1 MTTLDDLELELRR
14 LPGVRSAG
22 FEERDDVLLIQLHAG
37 SERSEV
43 SLPIAA
49 TRIAARHSD
58 RPVAVEVVR
67 WRAPEPREV
76 ATPASESAASPAAD
90 NAGAGEALDSAA
102 SVSAPPAS
110 GETAPAPACE
120 SPRPRLLAVLA
131 FPDTD
136 EVEVHLILEGRRT
149 IGRAPGTRGL
159 LGVAEATIEAL
170 SGFGADFDP
179 KPRWAR
185 PLEPNGDDAI
195 VLIAVAV
202 DDDAI
207 VRYGLASGASSI
219 DATARATLDAV
230 NRRLSY
236 LLSRDL

>member
-1 MTTLDDLELELRR
+1 MTTLDDLELELRK
-14 LPGVRSAG
+14 LPGVHAAG

-37 SERSEV
+37 TERGDQP
-43 SLPIAA
+43 LPVAA

-67 WRAPEPREV
+67 WRDAPKVHTAEV
-76 ATPASESAASPAAD
+76 
-90 NAGAGEALDSAA
+90 
-102 SVSAPPAS
+102 PPV
-110 GETAPAPACE
+110 TAPAGEPPPAAPAGEEGEEE
-120 SPRPRLLAVLA
+120 SRRPRLLAVLA

-149 IGRAPGTRGL
+149 IGRAPGSRGL
-159 LGVAEATIEAL
+159 VGVAEATIEAL

-185 PLEPNGDDAI
+185 PLEPNGDDST

-207 VRYGLASGASSI
+207 ARYGLASGASSI
-219 DATARATLDAV
+219 DATARAPLAAV
-230 NRRLSY
+230 NRRLTY
-236 LLSRDL
+236 LLERDV

>member
-1 MTTLDDLELELRR
+1 VTTLDDLELELRK
-14 LPGVRSAG
+14 LPGVHAAG
-22 FEERDDVLLIQLHAG
+22 FEERDDVLLVQLHVG
-37 SERSEV
+37 PERGDQP
-43 SLPIAA
+43 LPVAA

-67 WRAPEPREV
+67 WRAPEVREV
-76 ATPASESAASPAAD
+76 R
-90 NAGAGEALDSAA
+90 
-102 SVSAPPAS
+102 V
-110 GETAPAPACE
+110 PAPLPAPVAATSDTGTE
-120 SPRPRLLAVLA
+120 VVPEGPRPRLLAVLA

-149 IGRAPGTRGL
+149 IGRAPGARGL
-159 LGVAEATIEAL
+159 MGVAEATIEAL

-185 PLEPNGDDAI
+185 PLEPNGDDST

-202 DDDAI
+202 DDDQEI
-207 VRYGLASGASSI
+207 TRYGLASGASSI
-219 DATARATLDAV
+219 DATARATLSAV
-230 NRRLSY
+230 NRRLSH

>member
-1 MTTLDDLELELRR
+1 VTTLDDLELELRR
-14 LPGVRSAG
+14 LPGVHAAG

-37 SERSEV
+37 PERSEQP
-43 SLPIAA
+43 LPVAA
-49 TRIAARHSD
+49 SRIAARHSD

-67 WRAPEPREV
+67 WRDAPSI
-76 ATPASESAASPAAD
+76 ATASAPAIESPP
-90 NAGAGEALDSAA
+90 AGAGAAEAAE
-102 SVSAPPAS
+102 P
-110 GETAPAPACE
+110 E
-120 SPRPRLLAVLA
+120 SHRPRLLAVLA

-136 EVEVHLILEGRRT
+136 EVEVHLILDGRRT
-149 IGRAPGTRGL
+149 IGRAPGSRGL
-159 LGVAEATIEAL
+159 VGVAEATIEAL

-185 PLEPNGDDAI
+185 PLDPNGEEST

-202 DDDAI
+202 DDED
-207 VRYGLASGASSI
+207 VSRYGLASGASSI

-236 LLSRDL
+236 LLQREF

>member
-1 MTTLDDLELELRR
+1 MTTLDDLELELRK
-14 LPGVRSAG
+14 LPGVHSAG

-37 SERSEV
+37 SERGAQP
-43 SLPIAA
+43 LPVAA

-67 WRAPEPREV
+67 WRNAPDVRNAAAPE
-76 ATPASESAASPAAD
+76 ALG
-90 NAGAGEALDSAA
+90 AGASAGAREPGFDGE
-102 SVSAPPAS
+102 
-110 GETAPAPACE
+110 E
-120 SPRPRLLAVLA
+120 SSLRPRLLAVLA

-149 IGRAPGTRGL
+149 IGRAPGSRGL
-159 LGVAEATIEAL
+159 VGVAEATIEAL

-179 KPRWAR
+179 VPRWAR
-185 PLEPNGDDAI
+185 PLEPNGGAHDENT
-195 VLIAVAV
+195 VLIAVAI
-202 DDDAI
+202 DDGD
-207 VRYGLASGASSI
+207 VTRYGLAAGASSI

-236 LLSRDL
+236 LLSLEL

>member
-1 MTTLDDLELELRR
+1 MTLDDLELELRK
-14 LPGVRSAG
+14 LPGVHSAG

-37 SERSEV
+37 SERGDQP
-43 SLPIAA
+43 LPVAA
-49 TRIAARHSD
+49 SRIAARHSD

-67 WRAPEPREV
+67 WRNPPEVR
-76 ATPASESAASPAAD
+76 
-90 NAGAGEALDSAA
+90 
-102 SVSAPPAS
+102 
-110 GETAPAPACE
+110 PAPAAVPEPAGTKAGGEGAAAAGE
-120 SPRPRLLAVLA
+120 SEGEGEDESRRPRLLAVLA

-149 IGRAPGTRGL
+149 IGRAPGSRGL
-159 LGVAEATIEAL
+159 VGVAEATIEAL

-185 PLEPNGDDAI
+185 PLEPNGGDEGT

-202 DDDAI
+202 DDDEIA
-207 VRYGLASGASSI
+207 RYGLAAGASSI

-230 NRRLSY
+230 NRRMTY
-236 LLSRDL
+236 LLARDL

>member
-1 MTTLDDLELELRR
+1 VTTLDDLELELRR
-14 LPGVRSAG
+14 LPGVHAAG

-37 SERSEV
+37 PERSEQP
-43 SLPIAA
+43 LPVAA
-49 TRIAARHSD
+49 SRIAARHSD

-67 WRAPEPREV
+67 WRDAPAV
-76 ATPASESAASPAAD
+76 ATAASPALEAPT
-90 NAGAGEALDSAA
+90 AGAPGGAE
-102 SVSAPPAS
+102 PA
-110 GETAPAPACE
+110 EPE
-120 SPRPRLLAVLA
+120 SHRPRLLAVLA

-136 EVEVHLILEGRRT
+136 EVEVHLILDGRRT
-149 IGRAPGTRGL
+149 IGRAPGSRGL
-159 LGVAEATIEAL
+159 VGVAEATIEAL

-185 PLEPNGDDAI
+185 PLDPNGEEST

-202 DDDAI
+202 DDDD
-207 VRYGLASGASSI
+207 VTRYGLASGASSI

-236 LLSRDL
+236 LLQREF

>member
-1 MTTLDDLELELRR
+1 MTTLDDLELELRK
-14 LPGVRSAG
+14 LPGVHSAG

-37 SERSEV
+37 AERGAQP
-43 SLPIAA
+43 LPVAA

-67 WRAPEPREV
+67 WR
-76 ATPASESAASPAAD
+76 
-90 NAGAGEALDSAA
+90 N
-102 SVSAPPAS
+102 PP
-110 GETAPAPACE
+110 ETAPAAPAAIAPGTTAPRDVGYGDE
-120 SPRPRLLAVLA
+120 EGSLRPRLLAVLA

-149 IGRAPGTRGL
+149 IGRAPGSRGL
-159 LGVAEATIEAL
+159 VGVAEATIEAL

-179 KPRWAR
+179 APRWAR
-185 PLEPNGDDAI
+185 PLEPNGDAHDENT

-202 DDDAI
+202 DDGD
-207 VRYGLASGASSI
+207 VTRYGLAAGASSI

-236 LLSRDL
+236 LLSIEL

>member
-1 MTTLDDLELELRR
+1 VTTLDELELELRK
-14 LPGVRSAG
+14 LPGVHSAG

-37 SERSEV
+37 PERSEQP
-43 SLPIAA
+43 LPVAA

-67 WRAPEPREV
+67 WRNQPQPQ
-76 ATPASESAASPAAD
+76 PQPAAVTT
-90 NAGAGEALDSAA
+90 GAEVPPPAA
-102 SVSAPPAS
+102 AS
-110 GETAPAPACE
+110 GEAGGEE
-120 SPRPRLLAVLA
+120 SHRPRLLAVLA

-149 IGRAPGTRGL
+149 IGRAPGSRGL
-159 LGVAEATIEAL
+159 VGVAEATIEAL

-185 PLEPNGDDAI
+185 PLEPNGGDDGT
-195 VLIAVAV
+195 VLIAVAIE
-202 DDDAI
+202 DDSI
-207 VRYGLASGASSI
+207 TRYGLASGASSI

-230 NRRLSY
+230 NRRLMY
-236 LLSRDL
+236 LLAREL

>member
-1 MTTLDDLELELRR
+1 VTTLDDLELELRK
-14 LPGVRSAG
+14 LPGVHSAG

-37 SERSEV
+37 AERGAQP
-43 SLPIAA
+43 LPVAA

-67 WRAPEPREV
+67 WRNAPEPRL
-76 ATPASESAASPAAD
+76 ATPAAPEALG
-90 NAGAGEALDSAA
+90 AGAGTREAGFD
-102 SVSAPPAS
+102 
-110 GETAPAPACE
+110 EE
-120 SPRPRLLAVLA
+120 SSLRPRLLAVLA

-149 IGRAPGTRGL
+149 IGRAPGSRGL
-159 LGVAEATIEAL
+159 VGVAEATIEAL

-179 KPRWAR
+179 VPRWAR
-185 PLEPNGDDAI
+185 PLEPNGGAHDENS
-195 VLIAVAV
+195 VLIAVAIE
-202 DDDAI
+202 DAD
-207 VRYGLASGASSI
+207 VTRYGLAAGASSI

-236 LLSRDL
+236 LLSLEL

>member
-1 MTTLDDLELELRR
+1 VTTLDELELELRR
-14 LPGVRSAG
+14 LPGVHSAG

-37 SERSEV
+37 PERSDQP
-43 SLPIAA
+43 LPVAA
-49 TRIAARHSD
+49 SRIAARHSD

-67 WRAPEPREV
+67 WRNQPQPQPQPQPAPAAVTAGPEG
-76 ATPASESAASPAAD
+76 ASPAHT
-90 NAGAGEALDSAA
+90 GEAG
-102 SVSAPPAS
+102 
-110 GETAPAPACE
+110 GEE
-120 SPRPRLLAVLA
+120 SHRPRLLAVLA

-149 IGRAPGTRGL
+149 IGRAPGSRGL
-159 LGVAEATIEAL
+159 VGVAEATIEAL

-185 PLEPNGDDAI
+185 PLEPNGHDDGT
-195 VLIAVAV
+195 VLIAVAI
-202 DDDAI
+202 DDDTI
-207 VRYGLASGASSI
+207 TRYGLASGASSI

-236 LLSRDL
+236 LLARDL

>member
-1 MTTLDDLELELRR
+1 MTTLDDLELELRK
-14 LPGVRSAG
+14 LPGVHSAG

-37 SERSEV
+37 PERGDQP
-43 SLPIAA
+43 LPISA

-67 WRAPEPREV
+67 WRPAEIREITVPGAPSELPPG
-76 ATPASESAASPAAD
+76 APTMPGPAVDAP
-90 NAGAGEALDSAA
+90 
-102 SVSAPPAS
+102 SV
-110 GETAPAPACE
+110 
-120 SPRPRLLAVLA
+120 RPRLLAVLS

-159 LGVAEATIEAL
+159 IGVAEATIEAL

-179 KPRWAR
+179 KPHWAR
-185 PLEPNGDDAI
+185 PLEPNGDNGT
-195 VLIAVAV
+195 VLIAVAI
-202 DDDAI
+202 DDED
-207 VRYGLASGASSI
+207 VTRYGLASGASSI

-236 LLSRDL
+236 LLSREL

>member
-1 MTTLDDLELELRR
+1 VNTLDDLELELRR
-14 LPGVRSAG
+14 LPGVHAAG

-37 SERSEV
+37 PERSEQP
-43 SLPIAA
+43 LPVAA

-67 WRAPEPREV
+67 WREAAPV
-76 ATPASESAASPAAD
+76 ATATAPTGPAEVE
-90 NAGAGEALDSAA
+90 AGGEAVAA
-102 SVSAPPAS
+102 RGT
-110 GETAPAPACE
+110 GELGE
-120 SPRPRLLAVLA
+120 EERNRPRLLAVLA

-136 EVEVHLILEGRRT
+136 EIEVHLILDGRRT
-149 IGRAPGTRGL
+149 IGRAPGSRGL
-159 LGVAEATIEAL
+159 VGVAEATIEAL

-185 PLEPNGDDAI
+185 PLEPNGDESI

-202 DDDAI
+202 DDADIA
-207 VRYGLASGASSI
+207 RYGLASGASSI

-230 NRRLSY
+230 NRRLMY
-236 LLSRDL
+236 LLSRDI

>member
-1 MTTLDDLELELRR
+1 VTTLDDLELELRK
-14 LPGVRSAG
+14 LPGVHAAG

-37 SERSEV
+37 PERGDQPLPV
-43 SLPIAA
+43 SA

-67 WRAPEPREV
+67 WRSSPQVPAPG
-76 ATPASESAASPAAD
+76 
-90 NAGAGEALDSAA
+90 AGAGPVTGA
-102 SVSAPPAS
+102 APPLAGGAA
-110 GETAPAPACE
+110 GEE
-120 SPRPRLLAVLA
+120 EEGGHRPRLLAVLA

-149 IGRAPGTRGL
+149 IGRAPGSRGL
-159 LGVAEATIEAL
+159 VGVAEATIQAL

-185 PLEPNGDDAI
+185 PLDPNGGDESV

-230 NRRLSY
+230 NRRLMY
-236 LLSRDL
+236 LLARDL

>member
-1 MTTLDDLELELRR
+1 MTLDDLELELRK
-14 LPGVRSAG
+14 LPGVHSAG

-37 SERSEV
+37 TERGDQP
-43 SLPIAA
+43 LPVAA
-49 TRIAARHSD
+49 SRIAARHSD

-67 WRAPEPREV
+67 WRNAPDVR
-76 ATPASESAASPAAD
+76 
-90 NAGAGEALDSAA
+90 
-102 SVSAPPAS
+102 
-110 GETAPAPACE
+110 PAPAVVPHAAASGADGAAASDEGDGEEEE
-120 SPRPRLLAVLA
+120 SHRPRLLAVLA

-149 IGRAPGTRGL
+149 IGRAPGSRGL
-159 LGVAEATIEAL
+159 VGVAEATIEAL

-185 PLEPNGDDAI
+185 PLEPNGDDEGT

-202 DDDAI
+202 DDDTVA
-207 VRYGLASGASSI
+207 RYGLAAGASSI

-230 NRRLSY
+230 NRRMTY
-236 LLSRDL
+236 LLARDL

>member
-1 MTTLDDLELELRR
+1 MTTLDDLELELRK
-14 LPGVRSAG
+14 LPGVHSAG

-37 SERSEV
+37 PERGDQPLPV
-43 SLPIAA
+43 SA

-67 WRAPEPREV
+67 WRPAEVREIHVPGPAPQLPAGNT
-76 ATPASESAASPAAD
+76 AT
-90 NAGAGEALDSAA
+90 GA
-102 SVSAPPAS
+102 
-110 GETAPAPACE
+110 APAEAPSA
-120 SPRPRLLAVLA
+120 RPRLLAVLS

-149 IGRAPGTRGL
+149 IGRAPGSRGL
-159 LGVAEATIEAL
+159 IGVAEATIEAL

-179 KPRWAR
+179 KPHWAR
-185 PLEPNGDDAI
+185 PLEPNGDNGT

-202 DDDAI
+202 DDDDI
-207 VRYGLASGASSI
+207 TRYGLASGASSI

-236 LLSRDL
+236 LLARDL